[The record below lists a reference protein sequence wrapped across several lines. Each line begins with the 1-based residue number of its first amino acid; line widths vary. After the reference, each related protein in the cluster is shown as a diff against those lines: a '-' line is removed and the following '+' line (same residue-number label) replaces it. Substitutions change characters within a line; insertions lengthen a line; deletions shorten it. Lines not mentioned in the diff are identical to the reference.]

1 MGASFILI
9 YKQPTDPAALL
20 TALKFFDWAYKS
32 GGDMA
37 MQLDYVPMPANVVQ
51 MVQKTWAERRSRA
64 AAAAALAISR
74 GPLRN
79 IRAWRSCGNL
89 GDGPPCG
96 GPSSVREC
104 RSRMANVTLNDAIPA
119 AAPQHSGRKQQLQD
133 SCSAAR
139 TEFFAL
145 CVLLLLGGVIVSLV
159 IGAWPALSTFGLG
172 FVVTEV
178 WNPVTDKFGAWAPI
192 YGTIVTSLIAMMLGV
207 PVSFGIAMFIT
218 ELCPA
223 VLKRPL
229 GIAIELLAGIPSIIY
244 GIWGLFVLAPV
255 LQQTVQPFLINTIG
269 QAPLIGS
276 LFAGPPYGI
285 GTFTAGIILAIMVL
299 PFITSITRDVF
310 ETVPPMLKES
320 AYGLGAT
327 TWEVVWK
334 VVLPYTRVGVIGAV
348 MLGLGRALGETMAVT
363 FVIGNAPSRRQID
376 PGAGHD
382 HLGHHRQ

>member
-1 MGASFILI
+1 
-9 YKQPTDPAALL
+9 
-20 TALKFFDWAYKS
+20 
-32 GGDMA
+32 
-37 MQLDYVPMPANVVQ
+37 
-51 MVQKTWAERRSRA
+51 
-64 AAAAALAISR
+64 
-74 GPLRN
+74 
-79 IRAWRSCGNL
+79 
-89 GDGPPCG
+89 
-96 GPSSVREC
+96 
-104 RSRMANVTLNDAIPA
+104 MANVTLDAAIPA
-119 AAPQHSGRKQQLQD
+119 AGSNKGRKQQLQD
-133 SCSAAR
+133 LVFRRS

-145 CVLLLLGGVIVSLV
+145 CVLLLLGGVIVSLI

-172 FVVTEV
+172 FVFNEV
-178 WNPVTDKFGAWAPI
+178 WNPVTNKFGAWAPI
-192 YGTIVTSLIAMMLGV
+192 YGTIVTSIIAMILGV

-320 AYGLGAT
+320 AYGLGST
-327 TWEVVWK
+327 TWEVMWK

-363 FVIGNAPSRRQID
+363 FVIGNAHRVAKSILAPGTTISATIANEFTEAVGDLYTSSLIALGLILFIITFFILAAAKIMLMRLDRQ
-376 PGAGHD
+376 GKK
-382 HLGHHRQ
+382 